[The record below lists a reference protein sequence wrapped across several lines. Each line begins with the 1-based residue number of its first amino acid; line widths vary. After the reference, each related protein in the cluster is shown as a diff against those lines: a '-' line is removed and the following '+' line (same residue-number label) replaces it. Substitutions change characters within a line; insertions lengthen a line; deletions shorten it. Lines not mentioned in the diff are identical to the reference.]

1 MIQLN
6 SDYLIFRTSDG
17 ENIPCSA
24 ELVTI
29 ELIGESISQLDPE
42 LVHNASAAVL
52 HYFKDELGKVFVTV
66 GEFSLALERVL
77 RGLGLKVVSDEPQ
90 TSVPHLPGT
99 MESVEADLLQVASA
113 AGKGFELLFFCQLR
127 DELREQL
134 KKSPELV
141 RFKGLRGCVKE
152 LTGARRWS
160 HRCQELNDQIVEFL
174 RNSLSTEKKRPS
186 CGLVVQ

>member
-29 ELIGESISQLDPE
+29 ELIGESAAKLDPE

-90 TSVPHLPGT
+90 AEAAETAEPT
-99 MESVEADLLQVASA
+99 EADLLEVASA

-152 LTGARRWS
+152 LTGARRWTP
-160 HRCQELNDQIVEFL
+160 RCQTLNDQIVEFL
-174 RNSLSTEKKRPS
+174 RNSLSAEKHRAS
-186 CGLVVQ
+186 CGLVVH